1 LRWLC
6 LRPPDQLKA
15 EEQVALQQA
24 LSEDLELATGYM
36 LLQRFRQLVAERD
49 LPALAPWLAD
59 ACASGLAAFVS
70 FARGVELD
78 RAAIDAA
85 LTLPWSTGPVE
96 GHIHRLKL
104 LKRRGY
110 GRAKLDLLRRF
121 VLAREQHGRRAD
133 NRVQHCAGHGQ
144 AAA

>member
-1 LRWLC
+1 LC
-6 LRPPDQLKA
+6 LRPPEQLKP

-24 LSEDLELATGYM
+24 LSEDLELATGYT

-49 LPALAPWLAD
+49 LPALALWLAD

-78 RAAIDAA
+78 RAAIEAA

-133 NRVQHCAGHGQ
+133 NWVQHCAGHGQ